1 MPAPSFSNYCCDRPS
16 LHHRSAETFQI
27 VAQVAFPWAVNYAVV
42 RPGASGGSVAAV
54 VGDDEVAQLVD
65 LANGGAQV
73 GSPAGWVGDGWALWM
88 VGCGMGRPAG
98 QPSQWHGTGGA
109 SGCLGGATPFAT
121 CPAMLP
127 LATCPVQRYPVTAL
141 MASRPPHPVDLSPSL
156 SPIP

>member
-121 CPAMLP
+121 CMPCYA
-127 LATCPVQRYPVTAL
+127 AL
-141 MASRPPHPVDLSPSL
+141 GHVPCSALSGDSIDGFSPSASGGPL
-156 SPIP
+156 P